1 MDSDERG
8 VWHDTI
14 WHHRNELDYGSNL
27 SRGRGKTKRSRW
39 LPCIRGPAE
48 RAEAFASKHGI
59 PLTFTDIGEMAASS
73 EVDAV
78 YIASP
83 TSFHAE
89 QAMLCMR
96 AGKHVLCEKP
106 AASNARELTADDRDG
121 EASTASSSW
130 KQ

>member
-1 MDSDERG
+1 MIRFGIIGTNFITDQFIAAVRDVDG
-8 VWHDTI
+8 VA
-14 WHHRNELDYGSNL
+14 L
-27 SRGRGKTKRSRW
+27 SALYSRT
-39 LPCIRGPAE
+39 AE
-48 RAEAFASKHGI
+48 RAEAFAAKNGI
-59 PLTFTDIGEMAASS
+59 PLTFTDLGEMAASS

-106 AASNARELTADDRDG
+106 AASNARELQRMV
-121 EASTASSSW
+121 E
-130 KQ
+130 